1 MSGVTSNPT
10 PGPKNDID
18 SLIAAERHA
27 SLAYS
32 TYDNSGASIKSR
44 TGTRLL
50 NSSRKK
56 LLPALICSVM
66 IIGSVGAFMATR
78 DNNAIPFGSLVDSD
92 KPEVQLPDT
101 TPDLSDDHAYL
112 DEETLTRLQ
121 STFEEEA
128 KKRADEETKLAQR
141 DNDQPESP
149 APKPAPTPAPT
160 PKPTPKPAP
169 TPAPKPAP
177 TPAPTPKP
185 TPAPTPTPVPASIN
199 TITKVLVFVEEN
211 HSYDQMRLGMPY
223 AATLADKYGYSNNFY
238 AIRHPSLPN
247 YIAMAGGSTNGI
259 TANGSPSTYKVKGPS
274 IFGQAIA
281 ANKTAKTY
289 ADGMPSNC
297 YLSNGGT
304 KYVVRHNPWAYF
316 VDERALCQK
325 FDVPFTKFDED
336 VKAGA
341 LPNLGFVIP
350 NNCNNA
356 HDCSLKTADNWFK
369 TQMAKVFNGPDWKS
383 GKLAV
388 VLTADED
395 NKSSGNKILTA
406 VMHPSLNRKVV
417 SQKLTLYSLSRFC
430 SELVGAKPL
439 KNALTAAS
447 MSDAFGLK
455 FK

>member
-1 MSGVTSNPT
+1 MSGVTPNSAPET
-10 PGPKNDID
+10 KNDID
-18 SLIAAERHA
+18 SLIAADRHA
-27 SLAYS
+27 SMAYA
-32 TYDNSGASIKSR
+32 TYEDSANAKRSR
-44 TGTRLL
+44 SQTRL
-50 NSSRKK
+50 SISGRKIV
-56 LLPALICSVM
+56 LPAIICSVLL
-66 IIGSVGAFMATR
+66 IGSVGAFMVART
-78 DNNAIPFGSLVDSD
+78 NNPAPYGALVDNDQSEVRL
-92 KPEVQLPDT
+92 PENNI
-101 TPDLSDDHAYL
+101 DLSNDHAYL

-128 KKRADEETKLAQR
+128 KKKAAEEEKLAQK
-141 DNDQPESP
+141 DAEQPDAPQPAPTPTPTPTPKPTPTPTPKP
-149 APKPAPTPAPT
+149 APKPAP
-160 PKPTPKPAP
+160 AP
-169 TPAPKPAP
+169 TPAP
-177 TPAPTPKP
+177 
-185 TPAPTPTPVPASIN
+185 VPAVSIN
-199 TITKVLVFVEEN
+199 TVTKVLVFVEEN

-223 AATLADKYGYSNNFY
+223 AATLADKYGYANNFY

-247 YIAMAGGSTNGI
+247 YIAIAGGSTNGI

-281 ANKTAKTY
+281 ANKTAVTY

-304 KYVVRHNPWAYF
+304 KYAVRHNPWAYF

-325 FDVPFTKFDED
+325 YDVPFTKFDSA
-336 VKAGA
+336 VTTGT

-383 GKLAV
+383 GRLAV
-388 VLTADED
+388 ILTADED
-395 NKSSGNKILTA
+395 NKSSGNKILT
-406 VMHPSLNRKVV
+406 VVIHPSQNRKIV

-439 KNALTAAS
+439 KEALTAPS
-447 MSDAFGLK
+447 MSAAFGLK
-455 FK
+455 FN